1 MNEDRMTE
9 QKIWEMFQVKRNK
22 VDILLEALDYMQ
34 QWNGRS
40 KWQCIGL
47 AMGLT
52 QKQAYNE
59 EDK

>member
-1 MNEDRMTE
+1 MTE